1 MTKEEMQ
8 AFYELDIAAAEAG
21 GYVQP
26 PKFKT
31 EEEKQAEEEK
41 IRAWIKKHKEEQRQ
55 KNQN

>member
-26 PKFKT
+26 LNL
-31 EEEKQAEEEK
+31 
-41 IRAWIKKHKEEQRQ
+41 RRKKKNRQ
-55 KNQN
+55 KMKKLEPG

>member
-31 EEEKQAEEEK
+31 EEEKQAEDEK
-41 IRAWIKKHKEEQRQ
+41 IRA
-55 KNQN
+55 